1 MSLSNS
7 KTKTNIS
14 ANQAAL
20 LVGLIIA
27 VVAFQLNATMLNP
40 AVEQMQSELSATTA
54 QIGFA
59 TAFFFLSKAI
69 FQIFMPRL
77 SDMVGRRRI
86 MTISLAVL
94 AVGTVISMVAPSV
107 GWLYLGRAIQGVCGP
122 VFTVALLIL
131 REASRSE
138 KEYGTKLG
146 LVIAING
153 GVAGLDVILG
163 GWLSDNWGFRSIF
176 AFTLLVTLLALVAT
190 RMWIP
195 ESAPSRGQ
203 RMDWVGVFFIAIF
216 FIGLSWVVG
225 GDPFLPFPSVWTA
238 VYAVITV
245 LSIIAFVIHERRT
258 AHPLIP
264 ADQLGNRAIWA
275 MPLTT
280 ILTLTGI
287 MAVVNLIVPSYTQN
301 ATAGW
306 SMSATTASLLF
317 MTPFAI
323 IGWIVGPFAGRLAGT
338 VGYKRLLQIGLASSV
353 GVLALLALFGLH
365 NQWAFGILIF
375 LLGVTYAG
383 VTNVM
388 LNGLGITLSP
398 KSAPGLLPGLNG
410 ASFGIGAGLSFTI
423 LGRLVTAGSPV
434 GSDSAAGYQ
443 LALWVSVGIVAL
455 AMLATVLLPTPKPL
469 EEEDNGTSPA
479 ETVGGNSK

>member
-1 MSLSNS
+1 MTSTTDAAP
-7 KTKTNIS
+7 KHVTV
-14 ANQAAL
+14 NQATL
-20 LVGLIIA
+20 LVGLIIG

-40 AVEQMQSELSATTA
+40 AVEHMQVELDATTA
-54 QIGFA
+54 QIGIA

-69 FQIFMPRL
+69 FQVFMPRL

-94 AVGTVISMVAPSV
+94 AVGTVIAMVAPTV
-107 GWLYLGRAIQGVCGP
+107 EWLYVGRAIQGVCGP

-131 REASRSE
+131 REAARSE

-153 GVAGLDVILG
+153 GVAGVDVILG
-163 GWLSDNWGFRSIF
+163 GWMADQFGFRSIF
-176 AFTLLVTLLALVAT
+176 AFTLVVTILALIAARAWV
-190 RMWIP
+190 P
-195 ESAPSRGQ
+195 ESAPSKGQ
-203 RMDWVGVFFIAIF
+203 RMDWLGVFFIAVF
-216 FIGLSWVVG
+216 FVGLSWVVG
-225 GDPFLPFPSVWTA
+225 GDPFNDVFPSIWTA
-238 VYAVITV
+238 VYAVLTV
-245 LSIIAFVIHERRT
+245 GSIVAFVLHERRT

-264 ADQLGNRAIWA
+264 ADQLGNRVIWV

-287 MAVVNLIVPSYTQN
+287 MAVVNLVVPSFTQN
-301 ATAGW
+301 SDAGW
-306 SMSATTASLLF
+306 GMNAATSSLLF
-317 MTPFAI
+317 MAPYALV
-323 IGWIVGPFAGRLAGT
+323 GWLVGPFAGRLAGT
-338 VGYKRLLQIGLASSV
+338 YGYKRLLQLGLVSSAV
-353 GVLALLALFGLH
+353 VLLLLSLFGLH
-365 NQWAFGILIF
+365 ASPWVFGILIF

-423 LGRLVTAGSPV
+423 LGQAISSGSPV
-434 GSDSAAGYQ
+434 GSSSAAGYQ
-443 LALWVSVGIVAL
+443 SALWISVAIIAATAL
-455 AMLATVLLPTPKPL
+455 VTLLLPSRERSAAKQ
-469 EEEDNGTSPA
+469 DA
-479 ETVGGNSK
+479 